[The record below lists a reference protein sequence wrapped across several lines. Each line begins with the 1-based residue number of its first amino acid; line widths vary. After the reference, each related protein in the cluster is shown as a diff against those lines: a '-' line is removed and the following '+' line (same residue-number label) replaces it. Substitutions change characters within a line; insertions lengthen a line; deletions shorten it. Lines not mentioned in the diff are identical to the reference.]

1 MDKYN
6 LEERYKDFPSRIEG
20 ELYEGFGLG
29 GSGGITVPEGV
40 QMKNVR
46 VLGTDGDTQT
56 ISAELMVDDAADLPE
71 ADSIT
76 GYLLS
81 GCVALV
87 VHTGDIWAQDS
98 TGEWFNQTSPAAPN
112 ATLNASSTS
121 RTKTDTLKSEPTAD
135 ILGKADIETETR
147 PDETPEDE
155 SPRSDED
162 DIDV

>member
-6 LEERYKDFPSRIEG
+6 LEERFKDFPSRIEG

-29 GSGGITVPEGV
+29 GSGDITVPEGV

-46 VLGTDGDTQT
+46 SLGTDDDTQI
-56 ISAELMVDDAADLPE
+56 ISAELMVDDATDLPE
-71 ADSIT
+71 ADGIT

-98 TGEWFNQTSPAAPN
+98 EGEWYNQTNPEAPAN
-112 ATLNASSTS
+112 ANVQSSTRDV
-121 RTKTDTLKSEPTAD
+121 RTTKSSLPTIPLD
-135 ILGKADIETETR
+135 YKD
-147 PDETPEDE
+147 EDE
-155 SPRSDED
+155 YED
-162 DIDV
+162 DDDFDDFDDDDMR

>member
-29 GSGGITVPEGV
+29 GSGDIAVPEGV

-46 VLGTDGDTQT
+46 VLGTDDDTQI
-56 ISAELMVDDAADLPE
+56 ISAELMVDDATDLPA
-71 ADSIT
+71 ADDIT

-98 TGEWFNQTSPAAPN
+98 EGEWYNQTNPETPVNTSVQ
-112 ATLNASSTS
+112 SSTRDV
-121 RTKTDTLKSEPTAD
+121 RTTKSSLPTIPLD
-135 ILGKADIETETR
+135 YK
-147 PDETPEDE
+147 DEY
-155 SPRSDED
+155 ED
-162 DIDV
+162 DDDFDDDDMR